1 MHLKIGKTKSLANA
15 FIISKFYYA
24 SMFTRKTLI
33 LKVQKIHHSALQVVF
48 ETYEKAYEDL
58 LLE

>member
-1 MHLKIGKTKSLANA
+1 MHLKTGKTKSLANT
-15 FIISKFYYA
+15 FISKFYYA
-24 SMFTRKTLI
+24 SMFTGKTLI
-33 LKVQKIHHSALQVVF
+33 LKVQKIHHSTLQVVF